1 MVNFLAGNLEVLR
14 GLCAALRE
22 VLLLLVQLVDDL
34 ILVGDLIIEALDGVV
49 SEDKRFSS
57 GQNVFIPALPVGL
70 LLLKFSDGHF
80 DVSDVFLNKNIF
92 LLEALFVVGSLGEN
106 MFPLAL

>member
-57 GQNVFIPALPVGL
+57 GQNVFIQVLPVGL
-70 LLLKFSDGHF
+70 LLLKFCDGHF

>member
-70 LLLKFSDGHF
+70 LLLKFCDGHF

-92 LLEALFVVGSLGEN
+92 LLEALFVVGCLGEN
-106 MFPLAL
+106 MFPFAL